1 MSQVQMKKLANLVT
15 ELWTLLNTAIN
26 TGFGLSGKKQAL
38 VLQAVISLS
47 ITKNE
52 LLNGIT
58 MDKIQLF

>member
-1 MSQVQMKKLANLVT
+1 MSQVQMKKLTNLVT
-15 ELWTLLNTAIN
+15 ELWTLLNIAIN
-26 TGFGLSGKKQAL
+26 TGFGLS

-58 MDKIQLF
+58 MDKIQLS